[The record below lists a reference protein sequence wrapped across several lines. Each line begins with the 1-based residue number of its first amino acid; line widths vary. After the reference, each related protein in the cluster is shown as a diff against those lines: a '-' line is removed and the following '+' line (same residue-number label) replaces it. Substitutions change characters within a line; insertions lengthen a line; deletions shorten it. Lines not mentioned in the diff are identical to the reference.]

1 MIYNFLRVKF
11 IYLLVLFSCKSFE
24 LEEFDYPLLN
34 TSKIKIMPLGDS
46 ITQGIHI
53 NSKNIGYRRD
63 LYNLLKSNG
72 YQIDLV
78 GSMHDGSVSDFDKD
92 HEGHGGY
99 RADQIRDSV
108 YYWLSLNP
116 PDIILLHVGTNDI
129 SQKETAYNVSLEID
143 QILDQ
148 IDLFELDNDYRIKVI
163 VAKIINHFDYQ
174 ENVITLNN
182 YISSNVEDRFK
193 DGDYIFL
200 ADIYSSLN
208 DKRYFLDNVHPNESG
223 YKVMAETWASKI

>member
-1 MIYNFLRVKF
+1 MRVKF
-11 IYLLVLFSCKSFE
+11 IYLIVLFSCKSFE
-24 LEEFDYPLLN
+24 SEELDYPLLN

-129 SQKETAYNVSLEID
+129 SQRETAYNVSLEID

-174 ENVITLNN
+174 ENVRTLNN

-193 DGDYIFL
+193 GGDYIFL
-200 ADIYSSLN
+200 ADFYSSLN
-208 DKRYFLDNVHPNESG
+208 DERYFLDNVHPNESG

>member
-1 MIYNFLRVKF
+1 MRVKF
-11 IYLLVLFSCKSFE
+11 IYLFVLFSCKNFE

-163 VAKIINHFDYQ
+163 MAKIINHFDYQ
-174 ENVITLNN
+174 ENVRALNN
-182 YISSNVEDRFK
+182 YISRNVEDRFK

-200 ADIYSSLN
+200 ADFYSSLN
-208 DKRYFLDNVHPNESG
+208 DERYFLDNVHPNESG

>member
-1 MIYNFLRVKF
+1 MRVKF
-11 IYLLVLFSCKSFE
+11 IYLFVLFSCKSFE
-24 LEEFDYPLLN
+24 LEELDYPLLN

-129 SQKETAYNVSLEID
+129 SQRETAYNVSLEID

-174 ENVITLNN
+174 ENVRALNN
-182 YISSNVEDRFK
+182 YISRNVEDRFK

-200 ADIYSSLN
+200 ADFYSSLN
-208 DKRYFLDNVHPNESG
+208 DERYFLDNVHPNESG

>member
-1 MIYNFLRVKF
+1 MRVKF
-11 IYLLVLFSCKSFE
+11 IYLFVLFSCKNFE

-34 TSKIKIMPLGDS
+34 SSKIKIMPLGDS

-78 GSMHDGSVSDFDKD
+78 GSMHNGSVSDFDKD

-129 SQKETAYNVSLEID
+129 SQKETAYNVSIEID

-174 ENVITLNN
+174 DSVIALNN
-182 YISSNVEDRFK
+182 YISSNVEDRCK

-208 DKRYFLDNVHPNESG
+208 HKRYFSDNVHPNESG

>member
-1 MIYNFLRVKF
+1 MRVKF
-11 IYLLVLFSCKSFE
+11 IYLFVLFSCKNFE

-92 HEGHGGY
+92 DEGHGGY

-129 SQKETAYNVSLEID
+129 SQKETPYNVSLEID

-174 ENVITLNN
+174 ENVRALNN
-182 YISSNVEDRFK
+182 YISSNVENRFK

-223 YKVMAETWASKI
+223 YNVMAETWASKI

>member
-1 MIYNFLRVKF
+1 MRVKF
-11 IYLLVLFSCKSFE
+11 IYLFVLFSCKNFE

-108 YYWLSLNP
+108 YYWLNLNP

-129 SQKETAYNVSLEID
+129 SQKETAYNVSIEID

-174 ENVITLNN
+174 ENVMALNN
-182 YISSNVEDRFK
+182 YINSNVEDRFK

>member
-1 MIYNFLRVKF
+1 MRIKF
-11 IYLLVLFSCKSFE
+11 ICLLVLISCENFK
-24 LEEFDYPLLN
+24 LEEKSYSLLN
-34 TSKIKIMPLGDS
+34 TSKIKVMPLGDS

-72 YQIDLV
+72 YLIDLV
-78 GSMHDGSVSDFDKD
+78 GSMNDGSVSDFDKD

-174 ENVITLNN
+174 ENVRTLNN

>member
-1 MIYNFLRVKF
+1 MRVKF
-11 IYLLVLFSCKSFE
+11 IFLFVLFSCKNFE
-24 LEEFDYPLLN
+24 LEEFDYPSLN

-129 SQKETAYNVSLEID
+129 SQKETAYNVSIEID

-174 ENVITLNN
+174 ENVMALNN

>member
-1 MIYNFLRVKF
+1 MRVKF
-11 IYLLVLFSCKSFE
+11 IYLFVLFSCKNFE

-63 LYNLLKSNG
+63 LYNLPKSNG

-92 HEGHGGY
+92 HEVHGGY

-129 SQKETAYNVSLEID
+129 SQKETAYNVSIEID

-148 IDLFELDNDYRIKVI
+148 IDLFELDKDYRIKVI

-174 ENVITLNN
+174 ENVMALNN

>member
-1 MIYNFLRVKF
+1 MRVKF
-11 IYLLVLFSCKSFE
+11 IYLIVLFSCTSFE
-24 LEEFDYPLLN
+24 LEELDYPLLN

-174 ENVITLNN
+174 ENVRALNN
-182 YISSNVEDRFK
+182 YISRNVEDRFK

-200 ADIYSSLN
+200 ADFYSSLN
-208 DKRYFLDNVHPNESG
+208 DERYFLDNVHPNESG